1 MMCRLFIIIFVVFLL
16 LEVLSGSF
24 DPEFGLGV
32 LGLGV
37 LGLGLGVL

>member
-24 DPEFGLGV
+24 DPE
-32 LGLGV
+32 
-37 LGLGLGVL
+37 LGLGLGAWGLGCGLL

>member
-1 MMCRLFIIIFVVFLL
+1 MMCRLFIFVVVFLL

-24 DPEFGLGV
+24 DPEFGLGA

-37 LGLGLGVL
+37 LGLGLGLL